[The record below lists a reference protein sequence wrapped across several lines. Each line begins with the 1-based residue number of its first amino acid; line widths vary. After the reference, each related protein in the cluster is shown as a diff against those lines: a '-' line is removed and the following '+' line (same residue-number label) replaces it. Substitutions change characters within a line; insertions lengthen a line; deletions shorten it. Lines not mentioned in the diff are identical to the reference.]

1 MLPLKRILCPTDFS
15 EPSYTAL
22 KAAIEFAQYFRAELN
37 WLHVVAPVP
46 VIATPAEAAGVG
58 GPAVPSADL
67 AGEMLRG
74 AQTMLAEEA
83 HDRIPSGVDFHLI
96 VRRGDPAHEILAAAT
111 DLESDAIIIATH
123 GRTGWRRLLFGSVAE
138 TVFRGAT
145 CPVLTIRAP
154 RDEAVDGDEPDHLIQ
169 RA

>member
-22 KAAIEFAQYFRAELN
+22 NAAIEFAQYFRAELN

-58 GPAVPSADL
+58 GPAMPSSDL

-74 AQTMLAEEA
+74 AQTMLAEAA
-83 HDRIPSGVDFHLI
+83 HDRIPREVDLHLL
-96 VRRGDPAHEILAAAT
+96 VRRGDPAHEILAAAA
-111 DLESDAIIIATH
+111 DLEADAIFIATH
-123 GRTGWRRLLFGSVAE
+123 GRSGWRRLLFGSVAE
-138 TVFRGAT
+138 TVFRGAV

-154 RDEAVDGDEPDHLIQ
+154 RSTTADSDEPDRLTQ

>member
-15 EPSYTAL
+15 EPSYAAL
-22 KAAIEFAQYFRAELN
+22 NAAIEFAQYFRAELN

-46 VIATPAEAAGVG
+46 IIATPAEAAGVG
-58 GPAVPSADL
+58 GPAVPSSDL
-67 AGEMLRG
+67 GGEMLRG
-74 AQTMLAEEA
+74 AQTMIAEAA
-83 HDRIPSGVDFHLI
+83 HDRIPSAVDLHLL
-96 VRRGDPAHEILAAAT
+96 VRRGDPAHEILAAAA
-111 DLESDAIIIATH
+111 DLEADAIIIATH

-138 TVFRGAT
+138 TVFRGAA

-154 RDEAVDGDEPDHLIQ
+154 RDAAAEGDEPDRLSE